1 MDDPRRKGDIDCIV
15 VGGGPAGLTAAIYLA
30 RFRRRVILLDGG
42 ESRAGLI
49 PRSHNHPGYP
59 DGIGGRELL
68 DRMRQQ
74 LRNYGV
80 TCLPDQATDIARL
93 QDGRLAVQAGGTLV
107 ADHVILA
114 TGSRDRLPPIRDALR
129 HIREGLVRQCPVC
142 DAYEL
147 TGKPVAVIGDG
158 DCAAGEAL
166 FLRHYTSDI
175 TVLTLG
181 QDLQVSAGVR
191 SKLDRAG
198 VRIVTEK
205 AAGWDFGGDRVDV
218 RLEGGQRRFAA
229 VYSGLGSDPQ
239 NTLARKLGAKL
250 AADGRILTDAHQET
264 SAEGVFAAG
273 DVVTGL
279 NQIAVAMAQGEIAA
293 TRIHSRLRLAEGR
306 CVADSL

>member
-30 RFRRRVILLDGG
+30 RFRRRVILVDGG
-42 ESRAGLI
+42 ESRAALI

-129 HIREGLVRQCPVC
+129 LIYGGEIGKWDLDGTRYMAIMGASWLVAVPLAGLFAWMAATGPGRALATIGKGGLVAFVACVLLSVLGANWGYRLSGYE
-142 DAYEL
+142 DAVLPYGIL
-147 TGKPVAVIGDG
+147 MSAFAVVMVGATGWHGGRLVFDYHLG
-158 DCAAGEAL
+158 
-166 FLRHYTSDI
+166 TSD
-175 TVLTLG
+175 
-181 QDLQVSAGVR
+181 
-191 SKLDRAG
+191 
-198 VRIVTEK
+198 
-205 AAGWDFGGDRVDV
+205 
-218 RLEGGQRRFAA
+218 
-229 VYSGLGSDPQ
+229 
-239 NTLARKLGAKL
+239 
-250 AADGRILTDAHQET
+250 
-264 SAEGVFAAG
+264 
-273 DVVTGL
+273 TG
-279 NQIAVAMAQGEIAA
+279 N
-293 TRIHSRLRLAEGR
+293 
-306 CVADSL
+306 